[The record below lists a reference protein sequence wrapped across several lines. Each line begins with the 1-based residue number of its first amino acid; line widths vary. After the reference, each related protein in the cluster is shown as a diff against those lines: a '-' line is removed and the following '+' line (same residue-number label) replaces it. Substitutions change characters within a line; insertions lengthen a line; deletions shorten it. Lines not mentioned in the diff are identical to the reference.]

1 MCCVNTTREVLV
13 ENMSGEGVKVVT
25 FPGKGQGMVAT
36 RAFQVG
42 DVILAESPMIVM
54 PEAMF
59 DCPDPDKVE
68 RWLDRKIN
76 ALTSEQREEFF
87 NLSGEYVLF
96 VCPL

>member
-1 MCCVNTTREVLV
+1 
-13 ENMSGEGVKVVT
+13 MSGEGVKVVT
-25 FPGKGQGMVAT
+25 LSGKGQGMVAT

-54 PEAMF
+54 PEALF

-87 NLSGEYVLF
+87 NLSGEYMYSFLMST
-96 VCPL
+96 CTQ